1 MEEVAE
7 TDSAGSGLDLVES
20 ETVVTMKEID

>member
-7 TDSAGSGLDLVES
+7 TDSASSGLDLAKG